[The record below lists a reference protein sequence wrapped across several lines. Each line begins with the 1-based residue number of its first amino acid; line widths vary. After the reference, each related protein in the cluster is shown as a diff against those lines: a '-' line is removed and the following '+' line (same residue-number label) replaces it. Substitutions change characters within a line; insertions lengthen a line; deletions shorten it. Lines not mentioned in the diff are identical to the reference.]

1 MKSAMRVAIFGI
13 PAMSLAAAMMVS
25 TAKTASADEV
35 SDTMGF
41 PGEFS
46 ANVAI
51 VTDYRFRGITQ
62 SDEDPAIQGGF
73 DYGASLTDDIGL
85 YLGIWASSVNF
96 NDGDEASI
104 ELDYYGGITL
114 DIEGVGVDFGLIYY
128 TYPTASSGLNYDYVE
143 GKIALSYNPIE
154 SVGLGVGYNYSP
166 DYFGSSGSF
175 HYPNASIEYTPDLGL
190 PVPVTLDATIGY
202 SMIDDA
208 AAFGAG
214 DYLDWTAGIGTEVK
228 GINLKLQYVD
238 NDLSGSIG
246 DATVVFTIGA
256 SF

>member
-1 MKSAMRVAIFGI
+1 MKSTMKVAIYGI

-25 TAKTASADEV
+25 NVKPASGEE
-35 SDTMGF
+35 SKDTLGI

-62 SDEDPAIQGGF
+62 SDNDPAIQGGL
-73 DYGASLTDDIGL
+73 DYSVGLSDDIGL
-85 YLGIWASSVNF
+85 YLGVWASSVNF

-104 ELDYYGGITL
+104 ELDYYGGVTL
-114 DIEGVGVDFGLIYY
+114 DLSGVGVDLGLIYY

-143 GKIALSYNPIE
+143 GKIELSYSPIE
-154 SVGLGVGYNYSP
+154 SVGLGIGYNYSP
-166 DYFGSSGSF
+166 DYFGSSGNF
-175 HYPNASIEYTPDLGL
+175 HYPHASAEYTPDLGL
-190 PVPVTLDATIGY
+190 PLPITFDATIGY
-202 SMIDDA
+202 SFIDDE
-208 AAFGAG
+208 AAFGAR
-214 DYLDWTAGIGTEVK
+214 DYLDWTAGIGTEYK

-238 NDLSGSIG
+238 NDLSGSLG
-246 DATVVFTIGA
+246 DATVVFTAGA